1 MTMSLCGLTWNHLSR
16 SRYVPQWRSRL
27 IVNVT
32 REEWVCRLKAA
43 CMFNRAFGVERITR
57 IWQSLGVGFE
67 TCKQLKATRAGD
79 VEAEP
84 DLLWKPAG
92 REEG

>member
-1 MTMSLCGLTWNHLSR
+1 
-16 SRYVPQWRSRL
+16 
-27 IVNVT
+27 
-32 REEWVCRLKAA
+32 
-43 CMFNRAFGVERITR
+43 MFNRAFGVERITR